1 MASNAKIID
10 KVKKLL
16 SLAESSNANEAFLA
30 AKRARK
36 LMDLHSISKSDIEN
50 ASGKEFLETKSKH
63 EYRQKNSWVIILHS
77 AVAELNDCVAAIG
90 YFNGSVEHM
99 FQGFTADAVVGQMTL
114 DYLID
119 ACELQC
125 KAHDVRGRSEKNQ
138 FRLGF
143 ARAIDSKINAI
154 MSDRKQDFL
163 ASTGTDLI
171 LLKKSSV
178 TRHFGELKTFT
189 PTKPRMPT
197 ESEIDAYLRGEMAGN
212 NTGLDKQVAGEE
224 ILKLA

>member
-1 MASNAKIID
+1 MKNAKVIE

-36 LMDLHSISKSDIEN
+36 LMDQHSITKSDIEN
-50 ASGKEFLETKSKH
+50 ASGKEFLETKSEH
-63 EYRQKNSWVIILHS
+63 EYRQKNSWVIILHG
-77 AVAELNDCVAAIG
+77 AVANLNDCVSVIG
-90 YFNGSVEHM
+90 YSKGSVEHL
-99 FQGFTADAVVGQMTL
+99 FQGFTADSVVGKMTL

-119 ACELQC
+119 ACNLQC
-125 KAHDVRGRSEKNQ
+125 NAHELRGRSEKNQ

-143 ARAIDSKINAI
+143 ARAVVSKIHTI
-154 MSDRKQDFL
+154 LSDRKKEFL

-171 LLKKSSV
+171 QLKKSSI
-178 TRHFGELKTFT
+178 TRHFGQLDTFT

-197 ESEIDAYLRGEMAGN
+197 ESEIEAYLRGEMAGN
-212 NTGLDKQVAGEE
+212 NTGLDKQVTGEE
-224 ILKLA
+224 LVKLA